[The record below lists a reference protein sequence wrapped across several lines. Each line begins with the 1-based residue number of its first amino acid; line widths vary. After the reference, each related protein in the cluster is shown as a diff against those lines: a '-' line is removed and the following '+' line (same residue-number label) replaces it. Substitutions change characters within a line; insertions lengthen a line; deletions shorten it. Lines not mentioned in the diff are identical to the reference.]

1 MRGFCA
7 STILLSAGMAA
18 ALPLSAAE
26 VSGHF
31 SVGDQRLEPVHAIA
45 IRIRDQFAPRTFS
58 TYVVLSQNPVD
69 GAAAIASPDPYT
81 AIINDEGLR
90 EAGAIRL
97 SIGESGTI
105 SSNAQF
111 DWRGTQYVN
120 STKIGDL
127 VGEFSTRT
135 PERIAG
141 RVRYKAPVEIDGV
154 ATNLDVSFDVPVL
167 SAPQGAPLPKGG
179 GEAGKAFLAFAG
191 AVEKGDFAA
200 AQKLLSAAKAPDFA
214 QEEWE
219 TAEENAAS
227 GLDILRAWL
236 LKKPKVTGGESFD
249 DRVVLEVEGEM
260 FEDTQAL
267 ATVRMVRE
275 DGGWRYDG
283 GTTVG
288 MLRD

>member
-7 STILLSAGMAA
+7 SMILWSAGLAA
-18 ALPLSAAE
+18 TSPATAAE
-26 VSGHF
+26 VSGEF
-31 SVGDQRLEPVHAIA
+31 SVGDQRLEPVHATA
-45 IRIRDQFAPRTFS
+45 IRIRDQFAPRSFS

-69 GAAAIASPDPYT
+69 GAAAIAQTDPYS
-81 AIINDEGLR
+81 AIINDVGLR
-90 EAGAIRL
+90 EGGAIRL
-97 SIGESGTI
+97 SVGDGGAI

-111 DWRGTQYVN
+111 DWSGTQYVN

-127 VGEFSTRT
+127 VGEFTT
-135 PERIAG
+135 NAPERIAG

-154 ATNLDVSFDVPVL
+154 ATDLDVRFDVPVL
-167 SAPQGAPLPKGG
+167 SAPRGAPLPKGG
-179 GEAGKAFLAFAG
+179 GDAGKAFLAFAG
-191 AVEKGDFAA
+191 AVEKGDFAS

-219 TAEENAAS
+219 TAEENASS

-260 FEDTQAL
+260 FEGMNAL
-267 ATVRMVRE
+267 SIVRMVRE
-275 DGGWRYDG
+275 DGAWRYDG
-283 GTTVG
+283 GATIG

>member
-1 MRGFCA
+1 MRTIVPLLLLA
-7 STILLSAGMAA
+7 SVSMLSPGDAT
-18 ALPLSAAE
+18 AAE

-31 SVGDQRLEPVHAIA
+31 TVGDQRLAPAHATA
-45 IRIRDQFAPRTFS
+45 IRIRDQFAPRRFA

-69 GAAAIASPDPYT
+69 GAAAIAQPDPYT

-90 EAGAIRL
+90 EGGAVRL
-97 SIGESGTI
+97 SIGEDGAI

-111 DWRGTQYVN
+111 DWSGTQYVN

-127 VGEFSTRT
+127 VGEFTTRT

-154 ATNLDVSFDVPVL
+154 ATDLDVTFDVPVL
-167 SAPQGAPLPKGG
+167 SAPRGAALPKGG
-179 GEAGKAFLAFAG
+179 GDAGQAFLAFAG
-191 AVEKGDFAA
+191 AVEKGDFAG
-200 AQKLLSAAKAPDFA
+200 AQKRLSAAKAPDFA

-219 TAEENAAS
+219 TAEENATS

-249 DRVVLEVEGEM
+249 DRVELEVEGEM
-260 FEDTQAL
+260 FEGMNAL
-267 ATVRMVRE
+267 SIVRMVRE
-275 DGGWRYDG
+275 DGAWRYDG
-283 GTTVG
+283 GATIG